1 MGKSSLA
8 PIPAM
13 LYPER
18 DLHLVFYKP
27 MKTRTITAILD
38 AGTLKGKIKTPLLR
52 EITILLHMT
61 KLNCSLTEG
70 LTPDDKAS
78 YRRLVFEWRMQV
90 GMRIHLYKLKEIL

>member
-1 MGKSSLA
+1 MATKQ
-8 PIPAM
+8 
-13 LYPER
+13 
-18 DLHLVFYKP
+18 
-27 MKTRTITAILD
+27 ITAVLD
-38 AGTLKGKIKTPLLR
+38 AGTLKGKIRTPFNR

-70 LTPDDKAS
+70 LTPDNKAS